1 VAAHALRGISS
12 AVQASP
18 PGRIPSLDGLRALSI
33 VLVMFSHLL
42 GTAGFPLGE
51 RALGAAGDLGY
62 LGVRVFFVISGYLI
76 TLLLIAEQ
84 AKRGRISLREFYIRR
99 AYRILPAAYALIL
112 AISLAA
118 LLGDLSLKPADVVTG
133 VTYTTNYHY
142 TRSWEL
148 GHLWSLSV
156 EEQFYLL
163 WPALVVL
170 FGARRIVPLSVALLV
185 LAPVFR
191 MIAWF
196 HAPSPDDVVMEAYP
210 CIMDAIAAGCL
221 LAGARSWLDGQ
232 RWYGWLTGGWGFVL
246 VLGAIAATQIPS
258 DRILFDYIVAPSV
271 MNVALAL
278 VVDRCVRFPGDVF
291 GKFLNW
297 RPIVFAGT
305 LSYSLYLWQQ
315 PFLNHNAHAGVT
327 VWPVNLFLAIGCALG
342 SYYLVERP
350 FMAIRERRMQR
361 RRAKA

>member
-1 VAAHALRGISS
+1 
-12 AVQASP
+12 VQASP
-18 PGRIPSLDGLRALSI
+18 TGRIPSLDGLRALSI
-33 VLVMFSHLL
+33 ALVMFSHLL
-42 GTAGFPLGE
+42 GTRGFPLGE

-76 TLLLIAEQ
+76 TLLLIAEHDR
-84 AKRGRISLREFYIRR
+84 RGRISLREFYIRR
-99 AYRILPAAYALIL
+99 AYRILPAAYAMIL
-112 AISLAA
+112 AITLAA
-118 LLGDLSLKPADVVTG
+118 VVGDLSLQPADVISA

-142 TRSWEL
+142 ARSWEL

-156 EEQFYLL
+156 EEQFYLV

-170 FGARRIVPLSVALLV
+170 FGARHLVALSAALLV

-191 MIAWF
+191 LIAWF

-221 LAGARSWLDGQ
+221 LAGARRWLDGK
-232 RWYGWLTGGWGFVL
+232 RGYRWLTGGWGFLL

-278 VVDRCVRFPGDVF
+278 VVDRCVRFPGDLF
-291 GKFLNW
+291 GRVLNW
-297 RPIVFAGT
+297 RPLVFVGT

-315 PFLNHNAHAGVT
+315 PFLNHNAHAGVN
-327 VWPVNLFLAIGCALG
+327 VWPVNLVLAVACALG
-342 SYYLVERP
+342 SFYLVERP
-350 FMAIRERRMQR
+350 FLAIRERRR
-361 RRAKA
+361 KRAAATSGRSGL